1 MLKNNLFIF
10 VLVCIVVVSCSNS
23 NKRNDDTTY
32 SNSHKTSSNSSRW
45 IDTLI
50 TRVAN
55 NDINIY
61 DPDIFLKNLINDT
74 LRINELLKYS
84 TENKNFSARSFAL
97 NLLGKNRR
105 LNSDYSM
112 SIQFHKQAYQA
123 ALLANNDYL
132 EAQSLNL
139 MGVVYR
145 RRSAI
150 KTALEYYNRAL
161 RVAEGST
168 NSDNYMQKSIAIST
182 EGIGGLYR
190 ALGQYEEAILFYKKS
205 LHYEEQLN
213 SLLGMSINHHNIGK
227 TYGLMG
233 EYNSALYHHNQSLEY
248 NNKMNSVF
256 GMAICYNSL
265 GNIAMQQNQ
274 IDKAYNYFVPALQMA
289 KQVSDSTYII
299 NSCSNLGWYHLKK
312 QNIDSTLF
320 YLNTAIG
327 IAKRIGYKAALLQNY
342 NKLAELEQL
351 QGNYQKAIEYFKI
364 SDTYSNE
371 IATEKNKQYIADIT
385 ILHDIENHK
394 RTIDQLE
401 HDAVLNKKM
410 QTSKNIVIA
419 LLTLVAG
426 ILIFLI
432 FQKLQAGKK
441 NKIIHKQKENML
453 NMQLKLKALQNENLT
468 AENKQREAE
477 KQMLQRE
484 LKTKEMARRN
494 EIKAMQNEID
504 HKNRELATAAA
515 YAIKKN
521 ESTYALL
528 NSIGKIKKNA
538 NDTSILD
545 KLKKEIENQIDTEAD
560 WENFCLHFEEVHP
573 NYFKKLK
580 EKQTDLTKNELRL
593 CSYLIMNLSDKEI
606 ALLSFSSPGT
616 IQKAKY
622 RLKKKFRL
630 SANEKLFDYL
640 LEI

>member
-1 MLKNNLFIF
+1 MFINKLFIF
-10 VLVCIVVVSCSNS
+10 VLVCIVMISCSNS
-23 NKRNDDTTY
+23 NAKKDDTNY
-32 SNSHKTSSNSSRW
+32 SNNHTAPASSSPW

-50 TRVAN
+50 TRIAN
-55 NDINIY
+55 HDINIY
-61 DPDIFLKNLINDT
+61 DPDIFLKNLTNDT
-74 LRINELLKYS
+74 LRLNEFLKYS
-84 TENKNFSARSFAL
+84 TENNNFSARSFAL

-105 LNSDYSM
+105 LNSNYSM
-112 SIQFHKQAYQA
+112 AIQFHKQAYQA

-161 RVAEGST
+161 RVAEGSS

-190 ALGQYEEAILFYKKS
+190 ALGQYEQAILFYKKS

-213 SLLGMSINHHNIGK
+213 SLLGMGINHHNIGK

-248 NNKMNSVF
+248 NKKMNSVF

-274 IDKAYNYFVPALQMA
+274 IDKAYNFFVPALQMA

-299 NSCSNLGWYHLKK
+299 NSCSNLGWYHLEK
-312 QNIDSTLF
+312 QNTDSALF

-327 IAKRIGYKAALLQNY
+327 IAKRIGYKAALLKNY

-351 QGNYQKAIEYFKI
+351 RGNYQKAIQYFKI
-364 SDTYSNE
+364 ADTYNSE
-371 IATEKNKQYIADIT
+371 VATERDKQYIADIT

-401 HDAVLNKKM
+401 HDAVLNKNM

-453 NMQLKLKALQNENLT
+453 NMQLELKALQNESLT
-468 AENKQREAE
+468 AENKQREVE

-484 LKTKEMARRN
+484 LKTKEMARKN

-528 NSIGKIKKNA
+528 SSIGKIKKNA
-538 NDTSILD
+538 NNTTILD

-560 WENFCLHFEEVHP
+560 WKNFCLHFEEVHP

-580 EKQTDLTKNELRL
+580 EKHTDLTKNELRL

-606 ALLSFSSPGT
+606 ALLSFSSAST

-630 SANEKLFDYL
+630 SANKKLFDYL